1 MPDMPRVLYHLQVH
15 LLYASIVWCA
25 AWILTSIRNASAT
38 TKYWIWVATALNFI
52 VPTSGVIDKFGASHL
67 AWARPLGSIG
77 DFALNLSQGR
87 IGVVLCVLWLLGATV
102 MFVRLSFRL
111 WAERPESE
119 ATAGKRVHGLNGNF
133 PTHGVRVRFGTS
145 EQAPAVE
152 GVLRPQ
158 ISLPRGIEQLLN
170 EREINAVLIHEL
182 THARRRDNLIRL
194 VYEAGLCLLWF
205 HPLVWVTGSRLALY
219 RELSCDESVIQNA
232 HGGDL
237 VSALAKLASPEGA
250 PLLQASASSFI
261 RNRLAQL
268 TAGAPR
274 RYAVASALLAVIFGI
289 ILLGTV
295 FATVSHTACCF
306 LTRAS

>member
-1 MPDMPRVLYHLQVH
+1 MPDIPRVLYHLQVH

-25 AWILTSIRNASAT
+25 AWILTSIRKASAT
-38 TKYWIWVATALNFI
+38 TKYWIWVATALNFT
-52 VPTSGVIDKFGASHL
+52 VPTGGVIDKFGASHL
-67 AWARPLGSIG
+67 KWARPLGAIG

-119 ATAGKRVHGLNGNF
+119 ATAAKQALLKGNF
-133 PTHGVRVRFGTS
+133 LTHGVPVRFVTS

-158 ISLPRGIEQLLN
+158 ISLPRGIERLLN
-170 EREINAVLIHEL
+170 ERELNAVLIHEL

-261 RNRLAQL
+261 RYRLAQL
-268 TAGAPR
+268 AAGPPR
-274 RYAVASALLAVIFGI
+274 RYAVASALLTVIFGI
-289 ILLGTV
+289 ILLVAV

>member
-1 MPDMPRVLYHLQVH
+1 MPDVPRVVYHLQVH

-38 TKYWIWVATALNFI
+38 TKYWIWVATALNFT
-52 VPTSGVIDKFGASHL
+52 VPTGGVIDKFGASHL
-67 AWARPLGSIG
+67 AWARPLGTLG

-87 IGVVLCVLWLLGATV
+87 IGVVLCVLWLLGATM

-111 WAERPESE
+111 RAGRPESE
-119 ATAGKRVHGLNGNF
+119 ATTAKRALGLKGNF
-133 PTHGVRVRFGTS
+133 FTDGVPVRFGAS
-145 EQAPAVE
+145 EQAPSVE

-158 ISLPRGIEQLLN
+158 ISLPCGIERLLN
-170 EREINAVLIHEL
+170 ERELNAVLIHEL

-194 VYEAGLCLLWF
+194 LYEAGLCLLWF
-205 HPLVWVTGSRLALY
+205 HPLVWITGSRLALY
-219 RELSCDESVIQNA
+219 REVSCDESVIQNA
-232 HGGDL
+232 YGRDL
-237 VSALAKLASPEGA
+237 VSALAKLANPESA

-261 RNRLAQL
+261 TYRLAQL
-268 TAGAPR
+268 AAGPR
-274 RYAVASALLAVIFGI
+274 QYAVVSTLLAVIFGI
-289 ILLGTV
+289 ILLVAV

>member
-1 MPDMPRVLYHLQVH
+1 MPDIPRVLYHLQVH

-52 VPTSGVIDKFGASHL
+52 VPSGGVIDKFGASHL
-67 AWARPLGSIG
+67 AWARPLGTIG
-77 DFALNLSQGR
+77 DFALNISQGR
-87 IGVVLCVLWLLGATV
+87 IGAVLCALWLLGATV

-119 ATAGKRVHGLNGNF
+119 ATAAKRAFGLKGNF
-133 PTHGVRVRFGTS
+133 FTRGVPVRFGTS
-145 EQAPAVE
+145 EQAPSVE

-158 ISLPRGIEQLLN
+158 ISLPCGIERLLN
-170 EREINAVLIHEL
+170 ERELNAVLIHEL

-194 VYEAGLCLLWF
+194 VYEVGLCLLWF
-205 HPLVWVTGSRLALY
+205 HPFVWVTGSRLGLY

-232 HGGDL
+232 YGGDL
-237 VSALAKLASPEGA
+237 VSALAKLANPEGV

-261 RNRLAQL
+261 RYRLAQL
-268 TAGAPR
+268 AAGPPR
-274 RYAVASALLAVIFGI
+274 RYAVASTLLAVIFGI
-289 ILLGTV
+289 ILLVAV

>member
-1 MPDMPRVLYHLQVH
+1 MPDIPRLLYHLQVH

-38 TKYWIWVATALNFI
+38 TKYWIWVATALNFA
-52 VPTSGVIDKFGASHL
+52 VPTGGVIDKFGASHL
-67 AWARPLGSIG
+67 AWARPLGTIG

-87 IGVVLCVLWLLGATV
+87 IGSVLCVLWLLGATV
-102 MFVRLSFRL
+102 MFGRLSLRL
-111 WAERPESE
+111 WAERPE
-119 ATAGKRVHGLNGNF
+119 ATAAKRALGLRGNF
-133 PTHGVRVRFGTS
+133 LTHGVPVRFGTS

-158 ISLPRGIEQLLN
+158 ISLPCGIERLLN
-170 EREINAVLIHEL
+170 ERELNAVLIHEL

-205 HPLVWVTGSRLALY
+205 HPLVWVTGFRLALY

-232 HGGDL
+232 HGDDL
-237 VSALAKLASPEGA
+237 VSALAKLASPEGS
-250 PLLQASASSFI
+250 PLLLASASSFI
-261 RNRLAQL
+261 RYRLAQL
-268 TAGAPR
+268 AAGPPR
-274 RYAVASALLAVIFGI
+274 RYPVASGLLAVIFGI
-289 ILLGTV
+289 ILLVAV

-306 LTRAS
+306 LTKTS